1 MPYLSIAKNINK
13 LLGGGINRRLLT
25 LVYGEGGSG
34 KTRFCLHACNQA
46 VGNGT
51 TRDLS
56 RHACNQA
63 TKEGRLPREKT
74 THINQATGKACFID
88 TEGISGELLSLCNP
102 EKIIVYKPKSFEEQH
117 ICVESAVKG
126 KYEIIVLDSLTNHYR
141 QILSDSNYQTLNYK
155 IMEQLELLAQY
166 SRLNDCP
173 VLVTTQMSGDRALG
187 GELLDRIPV
196 WILLEKGKTRR
207 LVAERCP
214 LGKEGEAGFRITGSG
229 IDGL

>member
-46 VGNGT
+46 MGKGLPGIRSLT
-51 TRDLS
+51 

-63 TKEGRLPREKT
+63 TKKT
-74 THINQATGKACFID
+74 THINQAKGKACFID

-102 EKIIVYKPKSFEEQH
+102 EKIIVYKPKSFEEQFQA
-117 ICVESAVKG
+117 VESAVKG

-141 QILSDSNYQTLNYK
+141 QILSDYNYYELNNR
-155 IMEQLELLAQY
+155 IAEQLELLAQY

-187 GELLDRIPV
+187 GELLDRMPV
-196 WILLEKGKTRR
+196 WIRLEKGKIRR

-214 LGKEGEAGFRITGSG
+214 LGKGGEAGFRITGSG
-229 IDGL
+229 IEDF

>member
-46 VGNGT
+46 TGKNVLT
-51 TRDLS
+51 

-63 TKEGRLPREKT
+63 K
-74 THINQATGKACFID
+74 GKACFID

-102 EKIIVYKPKSFEEQH
+102 EKIIVYKPKSFEEQFQA
-117 ICVESAVKG
+117 VESAVKG

-141 QILSDSNYQTLNYK
+141 QILSDYNYYELNNR
-155 IMEQLELLAQY
+155 IAEQLELLAQY

-187 GELLDRIPV
+187 GELLDRMPV
-196 WILLEKGKTRR
+196 WIRLEKGKIRR

-214 LGKEGEAGFRITGSG
+214 LGKGGEAGFRITGSG
-229 IDGL
+229 IEDF